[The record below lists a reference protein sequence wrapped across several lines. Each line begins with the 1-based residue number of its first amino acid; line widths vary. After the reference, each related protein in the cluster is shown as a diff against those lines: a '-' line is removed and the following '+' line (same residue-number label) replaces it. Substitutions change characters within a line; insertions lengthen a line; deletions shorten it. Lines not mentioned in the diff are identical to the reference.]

1 MTSAGSPSPGGPPP
15 GPDRDRYW
23 LARAVELG
31 RRCPPSSTAYS
42 VGALIVA
49 ADGTPLAEGYS
60 RAEEPHDHAE
70 EVALRRLAARLDASA
85 AGGDPGGGVDSGGG
99 GDPGVGVDPAGATVY
114 SSLEPCSARASRPW
128 TCTELILAAG
138 IGRVVFAWR
147 EPSLFVDCDGAE
159 RLAAA
164 GVEVVEIPAL
174 AADVRAVNSHLPL
187 G

>member
-1 MTSAGSPSPGGPPP
+1 VTVPGSPPPGGPSPGP
-15 GPDRDRYW
+15 GGDRYW

-31 RRCPPSSTAYS
+31 RRCPPSSTAFS

-49 ADGTPLAEGYS
+49 ADGTLLADGYS
-60 RAEEPHDHAE
+60 RAQEPHDHAE
-70 EVALRRLAARLDASA
+70 EVALRRLAARTDP
-85 AGGDPGGGVDSGGG
+85 AG
-99 GDPGVGVDPAGATVY
+99 GVDPAGATVY
-114 SSLEPCSARASRPW
+114 SSLEPCSARASRPR

-138 IGRVVFAWR
+138 LGRVVFAWR

-174 AADVRAVNSHLPL
+174 AAEVRAVNGHLPL

>member
-1 MTSAGSPSPGGPPP
+1 MTTPGSPIPDGPPP
-15 GPDRDRYW
+15 GPDGDRYW

-31 RRCPPSSTAYS
+31 RRCPPSTTAFS
-42 VGALIVA
+42 VGAMIVA
-49 ADGTPLAEGYS
+49 ADGTLLAEGYS
-60 RAEEPHDHAE
+60 RAQEPHDHAE
-70 EVALRRLAARLDASA
+70 EVALRRLAARTDLA
-85 AGGDPGGGVDSGGG
+85 AGT
-99 GDPGVGVDPAGATVY
+99 DPAAATVY
-114 SSLEPCSARASRPW
+114 SSLEPCSARASRPR

-174 AADVRAVNSHLPL
+174 AVDVRAVNSHLPL

>member
-1 MTSAGSPSPGGPPP
+1 MPSCPESPPP
-15 GPDRDRYW
+15 GPGGDRCW

-31 RRCPPSSTAYS
+31 RRCPPSTTAFS
-42 VGALIVA
+42 VGAMIVA
-49 ADGTPLAEGYS
+49 ADGTLLADGYS

-70 EVALRRLAARLDASA
+70 EVALRRLAADVDLA
-85 AGGDPGGGVDSGGG
+85 A
-99 GDPGVGVDPAGATVY
+99 ATVY
-114 SSLEPCSARASRPW
+114 SSLEPCSARASRPR

-159 RLAAA
+159 RLSAA
-164 GVEVVEIPAL
+164 GVEVVELPAL
-174 AADVRAVNSHLPL
+174 ATDVRAVNSHLPL